1 MTGLCGPRRF
11 LFSEPNPKTVVL
23 FLYWVE
29 MDIDHC
35 LPDCGFFSLDNPKF
49 LDGRRYINTESIGG
63 NGARSI
69 FSKA

>member
-1 MTGLCGPRRF
+1 M
-11 LFSEPNPKTVVL
+11 
-23 FLYWVE
+23 YWVE